1 MYTYGQAFTLV
12 FELFYLFNLTVLE
25 GVWKPEWQKLGE
37 RIATLVN
44 NEEHPIGNHFK
55 NFCLRIHT
63 LCQELIGLG
72 RRGSSEEF
80 TPSCSPLRR
89 LGCPNQY
96 EVYGLQDFVVE
107 NQKHKLQMLQSEIF
121 KKLHTATEFLSDFFN
136 NKDVQ
141 FKNKIRLCYEQCFYD
156 KEHSFLACV
165 YELAHHEHVDKLER
179 DVQRLKRLPIKLLN
193 LQMKDEWWLE
203 LFEQNSH
210 RPSIEPG
217 HLRPFTEAYMT
228 GTLLDLTDNGLS
240 GSYDM
245 IDDLG
250 DFIEDDEAQHVDSF
264 RSLCISAIRNRSKT
278 ITVEEVQKAI
288 DQPDAGRP
296 KAKPSKPRVETVLSS
311 SAPAGEMP
319 LTMDEIIDLWET
331 TKETNNHG
339 AENGHRKAPLQRT
352 LSKSQG
358 ELSKNDSKVCGETFE
373 DHFGPALQNIRD
385 IFKVSSPLNKL
396 KCLTSS
402 LRKITNAVQELRM
415 QSGKDTFAA
424 AVNAEDLLPLLVLMM
439 LQMEPWE
446 VATMWPQLA
455 FTEDLMAPFLSSG
468 CHGWALVEFQIA
480 QRVLHELCQ
489 EF

>member
-1 MYTYGQAFTLV
+1 ML
-12 FELFYLFNLTVLE
+12 NLIVLE

-55 NFCLRIHT
+55 QFCLRIHA
-63 LCQELIGLG
+63 LCQELIEAG
-72 RRGSSEEF
+72 RNGSFAEF
-80 TPSCSPLRR
+80 TPSCSPFGRYD
-89 LGCPNQY
+89 PNQY
-96 EVYGLQDFVVE
+96 EMYGLEDFVVE
-107 NQKHKLQMLQSEIF
+107 NHRPKLQSLQAEIF
-121 KKLHTATEFLSDFFN
+121 KQLNTATEFLSDFFN

-179 DVQRLKRLPIKLLN
+179 DVQRLRRLPIRLLN

-203 LFEQNSH
+203 LFEQRSY
-210 RPSIEPG
+210 RTSINQG
-217 HLRPFTEAYMT
+217 HLRPFTHAYMN
-228 GTLLDLTDNGLS
+228 GTLLDQKDKGLS

-245 IDDLG
+245 IDDLDDFVG
-250 DFIEDDEAQHVDSF
+250 DEETRNDMDDFFGVDVTQNVDSF

-278 ITVEEVQKAI
+278 VTAEEVQPSLEPKSS
-288 DQPDAGRP
+288 RP
-296 KAKPSKPRVETVLSS
+296 QAKPRVETVLSS
-311 SAPAGEMP
+311 SAPAGDME
-319 LTMDEIIDLWET
+319 LTMGEIIDLWET
-331 TKETNNHG
+331 NKDANG
-339 AENGHRKAPLQRT
+339 VENGQPHKASLEKT
-352 LSKSQG
+352 LSKSQDDMG
-358 ELSKNDSKVCGETFE
+358 KQDSKVSGETFE
-373 DHFGPALQNIRD
+373 DHFGPALQNMRD
-385 IFKVSSPLNKL
+385 IFKVTSPLNKL

-415 QSGKDTFAA
+415 RSGKDSFAA

-439 LQMEPWE
+439 LQMDPWE
-446 VATMWPQLA
+446 VASMWPQLA

-468 CHGWALVEFQIA
+468 CHGWALVEFQMA
-480 QRVLHELCQ
+480 QRILHELCQ